1 MTGKVLNN
9 RYELNE
15 RIGIGGMAEVY
26 KARCRVLKRWV
37 AVKILKDEFV
47 NDEEFL
53 ERFEREAYAAGSLNH
68 PNIVSI
74 YDVGREGNIQYIVME
89 YIDGITLKDY
99 ILQNG
104 ALPWDEAAD
113 IAMAILSALHKAHRH
128 NIIHRDIKPQN
139 IIMTSDN
146 VPKVA
151 DFGIARAAT
160 TATATRKIDT
170 VGSVHYASPEQARGG
185 YTDEKSDLYSVGVT
199 LFEMV
204 TGRVPF
210 NADNPVTVALKHIEE
225 EPPKPSDFVPDI
237 PAAMDD
243 IILRALKKSKTERY
257 DSALQMIA
265 ELDHLKKGL
274 SVDSDTGSQQDIFAT
289 RVIGSLEDENLA
301 GQKTSTK
308 IKKNKKKKKEEK
320 PGKKRAAVAMVY
332 VVLIGLILGGL
343 WLVYDFVVRDL
354 VEALFAPKVTP
365 VEVIRYVGRPVDEA
379 VADLI
384 MKNLPYVEPEY
395 EYDDTIPKGIVISQ
409 KPAPGI
415 SILPG
420 GLTKV
425 QLVVSN
431 GLEEVV
437 IPEDIKFGDYLDV
450 EIHLRDELKLKPR
463 EVAEYND
470 EVAQG
475 RVIRTDPEMGTKV
488 RVGSEV
494 VIYKSLGPNFKDVSV
509 PDLTNYSLE
518 EARHKL
524 LASNLSIGRIFP
536 EGREGYKGTII
547 NQEPKAGETVK
558 ELSPVNIYFS
568 EDEPPA
574 DGDGIGNNPV
584 TSGDSQVTE
593 SIELPKGVQF
603 GETIQLMVLAYPGKT
618 GEEMLLTNT
627 RVEKSKFL
635 NGRYG
640 VLVPVSPG
648 YVTTLKVYMDGNL
661 QYQKDVVGRQ

>member
-1 MTGKVLNN
+1 M
-9 RYELNE
+9 
-15 RIGIGGMAEVY
+15 
-26 KARCRVLKRWV
+26 
-37 AVKILKDEFV
+37 
-47 NDEEFL
+47 
-53 ERFEREAYAAGSLNH
+53 
-68 PNIVSI
+68 
-74 YDVGREGNIQYIVME
+74 
-89 YIDGITLKDY
+89 
-99 ILQNG
+99 
-104 ALPWDEAAD
+104 
-113 IAMAILSALHKAHRH
+113 
-128 NIIHRDIKPQN
+128 
-139 IIMTSDN
+139 
-146 VPKVA
+146 
-151 DFGIARAAT
+151 
-160 TATATRKIDT
+160 
-170 VGSVHYASPEQARGG
+170 
-185 YTDEKSDLYSVGVT
+185 
-199 LFEMV
+199 
-204 TGRVPF
+204 
-210 NADNPVTVALKHIEE
+210 
-225 EPPKPSDFVPDI
+225 
-237 PAAMDD
+237 
-243 IILRALKKSKTERY
+243 
-257 DSALQMIA
+257 
-265 ELDHLKKGL
+265 
-274 SVDSDTGSQQDIFAT
+274 DSDTGSQQDIFAT

-509 PDLTNYSLE
+509 PDLTIILSE

-536 EGREGYKGTII
+536 EGRRL
-547 NQEPKAGETVK
+547 Q
-558 ELSPVNIYFS
+558 
-568 EDEPPA
+568 
-574 DGDGIGNNPV
+574 GN
-584 TSGDSQVTE
+584 DH
-593 SIELPKGVQF
+593 
-603 GETIQLMVLAYPGKT
+603 
-618 GEEMLLTNT
+618 
-627 RVEKSKFL
+627 
-635 NGRYG
+635 
-640 VLVPVSPG
+640 
-648 YVTTLKVYMDGNL
+648 
-661 QYQKDVVGRQ
+661 